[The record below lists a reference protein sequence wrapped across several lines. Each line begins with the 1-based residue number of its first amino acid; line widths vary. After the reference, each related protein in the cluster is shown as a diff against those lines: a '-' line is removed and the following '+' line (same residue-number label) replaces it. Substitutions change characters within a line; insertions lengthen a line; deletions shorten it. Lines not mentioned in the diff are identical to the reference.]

1 MYIIITD
8 ISYVYINRYTYAYT
22 WYFHVH
28 PQTLSKK
35 CLSGKTA
42 LQELGVRLRF
52 QLYPEMQCG
61 IRTVV
66 TARGEVGNCWEIQQR
81 SWIFLGKQECSEV
94 AIVFGNSCSFEK
106 YFLLYS
112 ALRISVLKKQKAHTF
127 LIIGH
132 LLQCHFLL
140 DSWIRICETSL
151 VVVFNS
157 WLIGV
162 FFAILDI
169 LLKDFGSEPLNFH
182 HGGFQHLFRLGWN
195 WTQS

>member
-1 MYIIITD
+1 M
-8 ISYVYINRYTYAYT
+8 SKWQNCAPGVGGSAA
-22 WYFHVH
+22 FSA
-28 PQTLSKK
+28 LSRNAVWNPNGGNGAGWSRK
-35 CLSGKTA
+35 L
-42 LQELGVRLRF
+42 LGNPTKVMDF
-52 QLYPEMQCG
+52 
-61 IRTVV
+61 
-66 TARGEVGNCWEIQQR
+66 
-81 SWIFLGKQECSEV
+81 FLGKQECSEV